1 MKQKIKQN
9 IPRGRMSANQCLT
22 HPWIKDYAKN
32 QNKKLISRS
41 KIRRRV
47 IKIRWWKAVDTIAA
61 VNFMRRLSRDRHNA
75 GVPEEQ
81 LK

>member
-1 MKQKIKQN
+1 
-9 IPRGRMSANQCLT
+9 MSANQCLSHSWLNDFSQKRNGT
-22 HPWIKDYAKN
+22 
-32 QNKKLISRS
+32 LMSRS

-75 GVPEEQ
+75 GITEQ
-81 LK
+81 QLQKLRDDNK